1 MFSGIVKYLRMDL
14 FNGDTSCSSCIS
26 TLQKQIELEK
36 SPEEILA
43 QAKITETLCETTGRN
58 LIHFYRV
65 TLENAMELDNN
76 KYEVKGALYELNSYL
91 EIFKKKHNIN

>member
-1 MFSGIVKYLRMDL
+1 MFSGLVKYLRLDM
-14 FNGDTSCSSCIS
+14 FSKQNECKSCIE

>member
-1 MFSGIVKYLRMDL
+1 MLSGLVKYLRLDM
-14 FNGDTSCSSCIS
+14 FSKQNECKSCIE

-43 QAKITETLCETTGRN
+43 QAKITETSCETTGRN
-58 LIHFYRV
+58 LIHFYRI

-76 KYEVKGALYELNSYL
+76 KYEVKAALYELNSYL

>member
-1 MFSGIVKYLRMDL
+1 MFSGIIKYLRIDL

-26 TLQKQIELEK
+26 TLQKQLDSEK

-43 QAKITETLCETTGRN
+43 QAKITETMCENTGRN
-58 LIHFYRV
+58 LIHFYRI

-76 KYEVKGALYELNSYL
+76 KYEVKAALYELNSYL

>member
-1 MFSGIVKYLRMDL
+1 MLSGLVKYLRLDM
-14 FNGDTSCSSCIS
+14 FSKQNECKSCIE

>member
-1 MFSGIVKYLRMDL
+1 MLSGLVKYLRLDM
-14 FNGDTSCSSCIS
+14 FSKQNECKSCIE

-76 KYEVKGALYELNSYL
+76 KYEVKAALYELNSYL

>member
-1 MFSGIVKYLRMDL
+1 MLSGLVKYLRLDM
-14 FNGDTSCSSCIS
+14 FSKQNECKSCIE
-26 TLQKQIELEK
+26 TLQKQLDSEK

-43 QAKITETLCETTGRN
+43 QAKITETMCDNTGRN
-58 LIHFYRV
+58 LIHFYRIN
-65 TLENAMELDNN
+65 LENAMELDNN

>member
-1 MFSGIVKYLRMDL
+1 MLSGLVKYLRLDM
-14 FNGDTSCSSCIS
+14 FSKQNECKSCIE

-43 QAKITETLCETTGRN
+43 QAKITETSCETTGRN

>member
-1 MFSGIVKYLRMDL
+1 MLSGLVKYLRLDM
-14 FNGDTSCSSCIS
+14 FSKQNECKSCIE

-91 EIFKKKHNIN
+91 EIFKKKNNIN

>member
-26 TLQKQIELEK
+26 TLQKQLDSEK

-43 QAKITETLCETTGRN
+43 QAKITETSCETTGRN

>member
-1 MFSGIVKYLRMDL
+1 MFSGIVKYLRIDL

-26 TLQKQIELEK
+26 TLQKQLDSEK

-43 QAKITETLCETTGRN
+43 QAKITETMCENTGRN

-76 KYEVKGALYELNSYL
+76 KYEVQAALYELNSYL
-91 EIFKKKHNIN
+91 EIFKKKHNMN